1 MCLVFVCD
9 QDERVIGRYAA
20 PGACPYC
27 GGAVQVVDVN
37 SQWRFC
43 FVPLSN
49 KSKRR
54 HLCSTCGKR
63 LIVHGWKQKSHLIRD
78 HFYMYIYPNLWLA
91 LCIVFLNVCKKKK
104 RTCLLFYDFSVYVW
118 IMIMKMRILRNWD
131 FGEQEWSL
139 AKLELFEERRDLGFR
154 IRLCSNTRRNIL
166 RLLHP

>member
-37 SQWRFC
+37 SQWRIC

-49 KSKRR
+49 KGKHR

-63 LIVHGWKQKSHLIRD
+63 LVVHGWNH
-78 HFYMYIYPNLWLA
+78 H
-91 LCIVFLNVCKKKK
+91 KKKK
-104 RTCLLFYDFSVYVW
+104 TLISSDS
-118 IMIMKMRILRNWD
+118 
-131 FGEQEWSL
+131 
-139 AKLELFEERRDLGFR
+139 ERSFL
-154 IRLCSNTRRNIL
+154 
-166 RLLHP
+166 

>member
-9 QDERVIGRYAA
+9 KDERVIGRYAA
-20 PGACPYC
+20 PRACPYC

-54 HLCSTCGKR
+54 HICSTCGKR
-63 LIVHGWKQKSHLIRD
+63 LIVHGWNKPPPPTRSFLLCK
-78 HFYMYIYPNLWLA
+78 YPNLWLA
-91 LCIVFLNVCKKKK
+91 LCIVFVNVVRK
-104 RTCLLFYDFSVYVW
+104 RKEHVFSLMSSQY
-118 IMIMKMRILRNWD
+118 IYIKIIMKMRFLRNWD

-139 AKLELFEERRDLGFR
+139 AKLELFEERRDLRFR
-154 IRLCSNTRRNIL
+154 IRLCSDTRRNIL
-166 RLLHP
+166 RLFHP